1 MQGSVRSELDARF
14 SDRDASATAWTAV
27 ERVLDEAELFWIATV
42 RSGGRPHVTPLTA
55 VWDAGKLHFCTGA
68 TEQKGVNL
76 AANPACTLTT
86 GTNKWKQGLDVVVEG
101 EARRVTDNDRLRH
114 LADRWA
120 SKYHGDWQFNVVD
133 GSFEQEGNPAL
144 VFEVVP
150 SKVLAFSKGEFSQ
163 TRYQL

>member
-14 SDRDASATAWTAV
+14 SDQDASATAWTAV

-42 RSGGRPHVTPLTA
+42 RGSGRPHVTPLTA
-55 VWDAGKLHFCTGA
+55 VWDAGALHFCTGA
-68 TEQKGVNL
+68 SEQKGVNL
-76 AANPACTLTT
+76 AANSACTLTT
-86 GTNKWKQGLDVVVEG
+86 GTNKWKEGLDVVVEG
-101 EARRVTDNDRLRH
+101 EAVRVTDDDRLRH

-120 SKYHGDWQFNVVD
+120 SKYQGDWQFNVVD
-133 GSFEQEGNPAL
+133 GSFEQEGQPAL
-144 VFEVVP
+144 VFKVVP